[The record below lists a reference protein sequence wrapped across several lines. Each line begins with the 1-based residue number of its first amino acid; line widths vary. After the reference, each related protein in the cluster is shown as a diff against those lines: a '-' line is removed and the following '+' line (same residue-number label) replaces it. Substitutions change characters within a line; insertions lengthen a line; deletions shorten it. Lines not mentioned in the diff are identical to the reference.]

1 MPYATTIDEQHWA
14 ESHARGDDPYGRF
27 RFVGNAIA
35 LLVLAASIW
44 ECWRNFVQPTDRDFL
59 GVWGAAQL
67 ALAGKAWAAYDNG
80 VLHAVQAASATFVSA
95 GAELPFPYP
104 PAYLLLAIP
113 FGLMSFPFGMAAWTL
128 CTFGFY
134 LVAARRL
141 LPGSGCLAAAFP
153 VAYANAAIGQNGFLT
168 AGIFMAGLYL
178 LAQSPFVAGL
188 VLGCLVVKPQLAI
201 LLPIALIAARQWR
214 AVAGAAMSSIGILL
228 LGIAVFGPGAT
239 AAWLHEAQFIM
250 KITSEGLMG
259 WSKLASVY
267 AAARQLGISAQG
279 AIAIHAV
286 TALVAA
292 AVIWRIWRSPA
303 AQDVKIAALSA
314 ATMLMSPYV
323 FYYDEL
329 ILVPAFLYLARERE
343 RPGVL
348 LALWC
353 VPLLLMV
360 QIGFGQFANLNPL
373 VPIALMAL
381 AYRRWN
387 AAKPVAEC
395 GNLTFEQ
402 PSAVRLSQRV
412 QR

>member
-1 MPYATTIDEQHWA
+1 
-14 ESHARGDDPYGRF
+14 
-27 RFVGNAIA
+27 
-35 LLVLAASIW
+35 
-44 ECWRNFVQPTDRDFL
+44 
-59 GVWGAAQL
+59 
-67 ALAGKAWAAYDNG
+67 
-80 VLHAVQAASATFVSA
+80 
-95 GAELPFPYP
+95 
-104 PAYLLLAIP
+104 
-113 FGLMSFPFGMAAWTL
+113 
-128 CTFGFY
+128 
-134 LVAARRL
+134 
-141 LPGSGCLAAAFP
+141 
-153 VAYANAAIGQNGFLT
+153 
-168 AGIFMAGLYL
+168 
-178 LAQSPFVAGL
+178 
-188 VLGCLVVKPQLAI
+188 
-201 LLPIALIAARQWR
+201 
-214 AVAGAAMSSIGILL
+214 
-228 LGIAVFGPGAT
+228 
-239 AAWLHEAQFIM
+239 M

-323 FYYDEL
+323 FYYDAL